1 MTTIVPAHVFEAAR
15 AAAAAQPPSAPPA
28 PSTEG
33 TPSTVQPMPP
43 SAPVDYLAEATDCI
57 EFAYDMF
64 SPLYPSLQPIY
75 TADVRER
82 IAQRAAPLM
91 EKYGV
96 TLGVLG
102 PELSFLITVAPLI
115 IPTVKAI
122 RHDQAQ
128 IRAAQ
133 QSGTE
138 TPPPAPIGAAAA
150 PGAGAG
156 GNVVNIRSNANGAGR
171 DIDRFSHGFRST

>member
-1 MTTIVPAHVFEAAR
+1 MSTIVPAHVFEAAR
-15 AAAAAQPPSAPPA
+15 AAAAAQPAPEQGADPPA
-28 PSTEG
+28 AVTPG
-33 TPSTVQPMPP
+33 TVEPP
-43 SAPVDYLAEATDCI
+43 AAPVDYLAEAKDCI

-82 IAQRAAPLM
+82 IAARAAPLM

-96 TLGVLG
+96 TLSVLG

-115 IPTVKAI
+115 VPTVKAI
-122 RHDQAQ
+122 RHDRAQ

-133 QSGTE
+133 QGGTE
-138 TPPPAPIGAAAA
+138 NPPTAPIGAAAA

-156 GNVVNIRSNANGAGR
+156 GNVFAIRPAADAAGR